1 MNILLKKEIFV
12 IKYYYTYLK
21 IVFSMSLNH
30 IVCGELFFVTTRF
43 IYHVWNDWIKKK
55 KKKKEVYRNKP
66 STRTIFTIISFRY
79 FLNNDIHKN
88 DKSFE
93 QSNIFLFNNII
104 NIYAIL
110 MHNKTIYITE
120 SHYKN
125 SYCRE

>member
-1 MNILLKKEIFV
+1 MWRIIFRNDSFY
-12 IKYYYTYLK
+12 IPC
-21 IVFSMSLNH
+21 MERLN
-30 IVCGELFFVTTRF
+30 
-43 IYHVWNDWIKKK
+43 KKK